1 MLEVEVI
8 MVALMLLAALRA
20 HDQFDS
26 SKPLAWP
33 LLIGFV
39 VLFLASIA
47 LWSRRRQDH
56 AEAGHRQPQQHLA
69 GSE

>member
-33 LLIGFV
+33 LLIGFAG
-39 VLFLASIA
+39 LFIGSLV
-47 LWSRRRQDH
+47 LWSRRRQNH
-56 AEAGHRQPQQHLA
+56 AETGHRQPQQHLA